1 MQQNIRHCYFKF
13 VLQSLTK
20 QGGGTVKLTAYV
32 LIMFSFIFLVYNRA
46 SAGPS
51 SPESQTLIS
60 VPRQETTPP
69 IEQAKPAVVAE
80 PQQKPAELQK
90 AAVEPDIIEEEKE
103 EAAIQIA
110 DPIRPWNYAM
120 YHFNDRLYF
129 WVLKPA
135 SKGYSAVIPED
146 IRIAVSNFFDNVTT
160 PVRFVSSILQLKIG
174 KAGNE
179 LLRFVYNS
187 TAGVCG
193 LADAAKADFGIKRQ
207 EEDLGQALG
216 SYGIGHGFYIVW
228 PFFGPSSLRDTVG
241 LIGDTFLDPV
251 SYVDPLEASVG
262 ITAYDKVN
270 TVSLHIGDYEDLKKS
285 AIDPYVSIRDAYLQY
300 RKKKV
305 EE

>member
-1 MQQNIRHCYFKF
+1 M
-13 VLQSLTK
+13 
-20 QGGGTVKLTAYV
+20 KLTAYV
-32 LIMFSFIFLVYNRA
+32 LIMLSFIFLGYNRA
-46 SAGPS
+46 SAEPS
-51 SPESQTLIS
+51 SPESQTVIS
-60 VPRQETTPP
+60 VPQQETTPP
-69 IEQAKPAVVAE
+69 IEQANPAVIVE
-80 PQQKPAELQK
+80 PQQKPAERQK
-90 AAVEPDIIEEEKE
+90 AAAEPEIIEEEEKE
-103 EAAIQIA
+103 EEATIQIA
-110 DPIRPWNYAM
+110 DPIRPWNNAM
-120 YHFNDRLYF
+120 YHFNDKLYF

-135 SKGYSAVIPED
+135 SKGYSSVIPED
-146 IRIAVSNFFDNVTT
+146 MRIAVSNFFENVTT
-160 PVRFVSSILQLKIG
+160 PVRFVSNILQLKIK

-193 LADAAKADFGIKRQ
+193 LADAAKADLEIPRQ

-241 LIGDTFLDPV
+241 RIGDGFLNPV
-251 SYVDPLEASVG
+251 NYVNPLEASVG

-285 AIDPYVSIRDAYLQY
+285 AVDPYVSIRDAYLQY

>member
-1 MQQNIRHCYFKF
+1 M
-13 VLQSLTK
+13 VTK
-20 QGGGTVKLTAYV
+20 QEGGIVKPTAYV
-32 LIMFSFIFLVYNRA
+32 LIMLSFIFLVCNRA

-51 SPESQTLIS
+51 LPEPQTVIS
-60 VPRQETTPP
+60 VAQQEATPP
-69 IEQAKPAVVAE
+69 VEQANPTVKVE
-80 PQQKPAELQK
+80 PEQKPTGEQK
-90 AAVEPDIIEEEKE
+90 AAAGPEIIEEEKE
-103 EAAIQIA
+103 EAPIQIA
-110 DPIRPWNYAM
+110 DPIRPWNNAM
-120 YHFNDRLYF
+120 YQFNDKLYF
-129 WVLKPA
+129 WVLKPV

-174 KAGNE
+174 DAGNE

-193 LADAAKADFGIKRQ
+193 LADAAKADFGVPRKK
-207 EEDLGQALG
+207 EDLGQALG

-241 LIGDTFLDPV
+241 LIGDAFLDPV
-251 SYVDPLEASVG
+251 SYVTPLEASAG
-262 ITAYDKVN
+262 ITAYDEVN

-285 AIDPYVSIRDAYLQY
+285 AVDPYVSIRDAYLQY

>member
-1 MQQNIRHCYFKF
+1 M
-13 VLQSLTK
+13 
-20 QGGGTVKLTAYV
+20 KLTAYV
-32 LIMFSFIFLVYNRA
+32 LIMLSFIFIGYDRA

-51 SPESQTLIS
+51 SPESQTVIS
-60 VPRQETTPP
+60 VPQQETTPP
-69 IEQAKPAVVAE
+69 IEQAKPAVIVE
-80 PQQKPAELQK
+80 PQQKPAEQQK
-90 AAVEPDIIEEEKE
+90 AAAGPEIIEEEKE
-103 EAAIQIA
+103 EPTIQIA
-110 DPIRPWNYAM
+110 DPIRPWNNAM
-120 YHFNDRLYF
+120 YHFNDKLYF

-146 IRIAVSNFFDNVTT
+146 MRIAVSNFFKNVTT

-174 KAGNE
+174 EAGNE

-193 LADAAKADFGIKRQ
+193 LADAAKADFGVPRK

-228 PFFGPSSLRDTVG
+228 PFFGPSSFRDTVG
-241 LIGDTFLDPV
+241 LIGDAFLDPV
-251 SYVDPLEASVG
+251 TYVNPLEASVG
-262 ITAYDKVN
+262 ITAYDEVN

-285 AIDPYVSIRDAYLQY
+285 AVDPYISIRDAYLQY